1 MKVELD
7 LSNNATKAD
16 LKGETGV
23 DAFNLATKCNL
34 ASLKAEVDKIDIHKL
49 ITVPAYLS
57 QLSNVRDNVV
67 FKNCVYHKL
76 VTKVN
81 TIDNI
86 WFVLKIQC
94 STDKSGLG
102 EKYLILVG
110 LLTKQWRV
118 VRLTNNEIEVK
129 IPRITGLATTA
140 TLNAVKNKMPRAY

>member
-16 LKGETGV
+16 LKGEIGV

-86 WFVLKIQC
+86 
-94 STDKSGLG
+94 
-102 EKYLILVG
+102 
-110 LLTKQWRV
+110 
-118 VRLTNNEIEVK
+118 
-129 IPRITGLATTA
+129 
-140 TLNAVKNKMPRAY
+140 

>member
-16 LKGETGV
+16 LKGEAGV

-34 ASLKAEVDKIDIHKL
+34 GSLKAEVDEIDIHKL
-49 ITVPAYLS
+49 ITVLAFLS

-67 FKNCVYHKL
+67 FKNSVYHKL

-86 WFVLKIQC
+86 
-94 STDKSGLG
+94 
-102 EKYLILVG
+102 
-110 LLTKQWRV
+110 
-118 VRLTNNEIEVK
+118 
-129 IPRITGLATTA
+129 
-140 TLNAVKNKMPRAY
+140 